1 MTAGHTLEFFAG
13 RGFETHTWGKHP
25 REGDFLKGDSVKARS
40 GRCGTVIDIHFDQS
54 VRRFDPRKITAVI
67 VDFHDGRIPAYC
79 YPSGL
84 EKLSTHEHECARCGV
99 AYSCEAHLNE
109 CERDPDLCR
118 SCLAKNPKWKPPEYR

>member
-1 MTAGHTLEFFAG
+1 MTACHTLEFFAG

-40 GRCGTVIDIHFDQS
+40 GRCGTVTSVHTDQS
-54 VRRFDPRKITAVI
+54 WTGLFFRPFELRRITAVI

-84 EKLSTHEHECARCGV
+84 EKLST
-99 AYSCEAHLNE
+99 
-109 CERDPDLCR
+109 
-118 SCLAKNPKWKPPEYR
+118 